1 MLLEQQNATDATA
14 QSIWDYYDHISSHV
28 IDENAPSEG
37 LSIAD
42 YSLTDLHLF
51 YPFFFPVASTKLVDA
66 GVLTNTT
73 YTNDDKGVPIYWVGG
88 SKVADDYEDF
98 YDGSWDDEANVRDA
112 TGALITAPAR
122 VWTGSASDGTALMV
136 NGVSHALGQP
146 QAGYATPGS
155 TVSGAGPLHSGST
168 AANTEEYPMYGLST
182 AFRIVALGQVSNLGQ
197 SGRSTDERS
206 ARRSQRFTTGAHL
219 HGYENLGIQIAYRG
233 AENRAGYSLSIYTVD
248 TSGHPGTRVAN
259 LTYPDAD
266 SGQELTFD
274 APDNTVLDP
283 NTTYAIVVT
292 HNTATDEVT
301 LSATTS
307 DDEDD
312 EGEDDW
318 SISDAFDIESGGSW
332 SADTDGRSLRIRV
345 RATLKVGPP
354 GKPTGLTA
362 NAVGRDRINLSWT
375 APSMDGGSAI
385 TGYLVESS
393 ADGSMGWTDLVAGT
407 GSTTTS
413 YSHTGLRPNTTLYYR
428 VSAINVEGTSDASDT
443 ANATTD
449 DYPAVTV
456 SFGAATYTAAE
467 GGTATVTVT
476 LSADPERTV
485 AIPVTK
491 TNQGGATAA
500 DYSGVPASVTFN
512 SGDTEQTFTFTA
524 AQDTADDDG
533 ESVELGFGS
542 SLPAGVSE
550 GSPSETTV
558 SIRDD
563 DDPQVT
569 VSFGASTYTAAEGGT
584 ATVTVTLSADPE
596 RTVEVRITT
605 TNQGGASAADY
616 SGVPA
621 TVTFNSGDTSKTI
634 TFSATQDTLDDDG
647 ESVLLGFGTL
657 PGGITAT
664 TGEAATTTV
673 RITDDDDP
681 VKVSFDSATYTREV
695 DENTGADQD
704 VGSPVTASDTQS
716 DALTYTLGG
725 ADAASFEIASTS
737 GQIQTKAGVTYDHE
751 AKSTYT
757 VTVTASDGKGG
768 TATAAVTITIN
779 DLDEPPLAPDQ
790 PIAVAVPRTYHQI
803 SVRWFPP
810 ENSGRPEITG
820 YDVQYEDYDPEISG
834 FVWLDGPQDVHGT
847 SAIITN
853 LFHSATYTVRVR
865 AKNDE
870 GDSPWSP
877 GETSSTHFPPY
888 EFELGDVRIPSGLG
902 PGDSFRLLFVTRIVR
917 SDDQG
922 DFLATND
929 RIHDYTNLIIFPAGG
944 SPYFPASFSLT
955 LLPLVSIP
963 HVDARV
969 ATNTTWTDSDR
980 GVPIYWVGGSK
991 VADDYADFY
1000 DGDWD
1005 DETNVRDSRGRLH
1018 TVPPVVWTGSAH
1030 DGTELMVNGVSHALG
1045 QPQAGYGTPGSNTPG
1060 VGPLQSGSTADS
1072 TVKQPLYGLTSV
1084 YRVVNPGLVSNL
1096 GQGGSTEDDRSAR
1109 RSQRFTTGA
1118 HLHGYEISGI
1128 QVGYVYDRGRS
1139 FDFSISLHAV
1149 DTDGDP
1155 GAKVA
1160 DFTYP
1165 DGDNER
1171 ALTFETSDGLTLD
1184 PGTTYAVVVSP
1195 GTAGTDI
1202 KLRATT
1208 SNDEDDESEDGW
1220 SIEDAFDIESGSSW
1234 AADTAGGS
1242 LKIRIRGT
1250 LKVGPPAKPTG
1261 LSANAMGR
1269 DRINLSWTAPS
1280 MDGGSAITGYR
1291 IESSADGSTG
1301 WTDVL
1306 ADTGTTTTSYSHTGL
1321 HANTTL
1327 YHRVSAINVEGTSDA
1342 SDTANATTDDYPAV
1356 TVSFGAATYTA
1367 AEGSTATVTVTL
1379 SADPERTVEVPLTKT
1394 NQGGATA
1401 SDYSGVPASV
1411 TFNSGDTEKTITFT
1425 ATQDTDDDDGESVR
1439 LAFGTTLPAGVSE
1452 GSPSETTVSIRDD
1465 DDPQVTVSFGAA
1477 TYRAIEGGTATVTV
1491 ELSADPERTVA
1502 IPLTKANEG
1511 GASASDYSG
1520 VPASI
1525 TFNSGQTSK
1534 TFTFTA
1540 TADSLNES
1548 GERVKLSFGMLP
1560 TRVSE
1565 GTPAETTVTISDS
1578 TQAQTTLP
1586 TIHFGSA
1593 SYTVSEGGSVDVTVT
1608 LSKAPGSE
1616 AVIPLTA
1623 SNQGGATASDYSG
1636 VPTSVTFGAA
1646 ETSKTFTVTAAQD
1659 TVDDDGESVLL
1670 GFGTLPGG
1678 ITATTGQAA
1687 ATTVSIRDDDDPQVT
1702 VSFGASTYT
1711 AAEGG
1716 TATVTVT
1723 LSADPERTV
1732 AIPVTKT
1739 NQGGATAAD
1748 YSGVPASVT
1757 FNSGDTEQTFTFT
1770 AAQDTADDDGESVE
1784 LGFGSSLPA
1793 GVSEGS
1799 PSETTVSIRD
1809 DDDPQVTVSF
1819 GAATYRAIEGS
1830 TATVTVELSADPER
1844 TVAIPLT
1851 KANEGGASASDY
1863 SGVPASITFNSG
1875 QTSKTFTFT
1884 ATADSLNESGERV
1897 KLSFGMLPTRVS
1909 EGTPAETTVTISDST
1924 QAQTTLPTI
1933 HFGSASYTVSEGGS
1947 VDVTVTLS
1955 KAPGSEAVIPLT
1967 ASNQGGATASD
1978 YSGVPTSVTFGAAE
1992 TSKTFT
1998 VTAAQDTVDDDG
2010 ESVLLGFG
2018 TLPGGITATTG
2029 QAAATTVSIRDDD
2042 DPQVTVSFG
2051 ASTYTAA
2058 EGGTATVTVTLS
2070 ADPERTV
2077 AIPVTKTNQGG
2088 ATAADYSGVPASVTF
2103 NSGDTEQTFT
2113 FTAAQDTADDDG
2125 ESVELGFGSSLPAG
2139 VSEGSPSETTV
2150 SIRDDDDPQVTVSFG
2165 ASTYTAAEG
2174 GTATVTVTLSAD
2186 PERTVE
2192 VRITTTNQGG
2202 ASAADYSGVPV
2213 SVTFDAGDTSKTFDF
2228 AATADTADDDG
2239 ESVKLGFGSSLPA
2252 GVSEGSPSETTVS
2265 IRDDDDP
2272 QVTVSFGAATYTAAE
2287 GSTAAVKVELS
2298 ADPERTVT
2306 VQITKTNQGGASAA
2320 DYSGVPADMTFTAG
2334 QTSKTI
2340 TFSATQDTVDDD
2352 DESVRLAFGTTL
2364 PAGVSEGSLSETT
2377 VSIRDDDDPQ
2387 VTVSFGASTYTAA
2400 EGGTATV
2407 TVTLSA
2413 DPERTVAIPVTK
2425 TDQGGATASD
2435 YSGVP
2440 ASVTFDAGD
2449 TSKTITFSATQDT
2462 LDDDG
2467 ESVKLGF
2474 GSSLPAGVS
2483 EGSPSGTTVSIRDD
2497 DDPQVTVSFGASTYT
2512 AAEGGTATVTVT
2524 LSADPERTVEVRI
2537 TTTNQ
2542 GGASAADYSG
2552 VPVSVTF
2559 DAGDTS
2565 KTFDFAATQDAEDDD
2580 GESVKLAFGALPT
2593 GVSASSPK
2601 ETTVSITDDDDP
2613 GVTVSFGASTYTAAE
2628 GGTATV
2634 TVTLSADPERTVEV
2648 RITTTN
2654 QGGAT
2659 AADYSGVPT
2668 SVTFDAGDTSKT
2680 FDFAA
2685 TQDAEDDDGES
2696 VKLGFGSSLPAGV
2709 SEGSPSETTVS
2720 ITDDDDPQ
2728 VTVSFGAATYRAI
2741 EGSTAAVTVELS
2753 ADPERTVTVP
2763 ITTTNQGGA
2772 TSADY
2777 SGVPATVTFNA
2788 GETSKTITFSATQDA
2803 VDDDGESV
2811 ELGFGSS
2818 LPAGVT
2824 AGRPTRRR

>member
-1 MLLEQQNATDATA
+1 MTRLLPLLAIMALFLGLVSVVHA
-14 QSIWDYYDHISSHV
+14 Q
-28 IDENAPSEG
+28 
-37 LSIAD
+37 
-42 YSLTDLHLF
+42 
-51 YPFFFPVASTKLVDA
+51 
-66 GVLTNTT
+66 
-73 YTNDDKGVPIYWVGG
+73 
-88 SKVADDYEDF
+88 
-98 YDGSWDDEANVRDA
+98 
-112 TGALITAPAR
+112 
-122 VWTGSASDGTALMV
+122 
-136 NGVSHALGQP
+136 
-146 QAGYATPGS
+146 
-155 TVSGAGPLHSGST
+155 
-168 AANTEEYPMYGLST
+168 
-182 AFRIVALGQVSNLGQ
+182 
-197 SGRSTDERS
+197 
-206 ARRSQRFTTGAHL
+206 
-219 HGYENLGIQIAYRG
+219 
-233 AENRAGYSLSIYTVD
+233 
-248 TSGHPGTRVAN
+248 
-259 LTYPDAD
+259 
-266 SGQELTFD
+266 
-274 APDNTVLDP
+274 
-283 NTTYAIVVT
+283 
-292 HNTATDEVT
+292 
-301 LSATTS
+301 ATT
-307 DDEDD
+307 
-312 EGEDDW
+312 
-318 SISDAFDIESGGSW
+318 
-332 SADTDGRSLRIRV
+332 
-345 RATLKVGPP
+345 
-354 GKPTGLTA
+354 
-362 NAVGRDRINLSWT
+362 
-375 APSMDGGSAI
+375 
-385 TGYLVESS
+385 
-393 ADGSMGWTDLVAGT
+393 
-407 GSTTTS
+407 
-413 YSHTGLRPNTTLYYR
+413 
-428 VSAINVEGTSDASDT
+428 
-443 ANATTD
+443 
-449 DYPAVTV
+449 
-456 SFGAATYTAAE
+456 
-467 GGTATVTVT
+467 
-476 LSADPERTV
+476 
-485 AIPVTK
+485 
-491 TNQGGATAA
+491 
-500 DYSGVPASVTFN
+500 
-512 SGDTEQTFTFTA
+512 
-524 AQDTADDDG
+524 
-533 ESVELGFGS
+533 
-542 SLPAGVSE
+542 
-550 GSPSETTV
+550 
-558 SIRDD
+558 
-563 DDPQVT
+563 
-569 VSFGASTYTAAEGGT
+569 
-584 ATVTVTLSADPE
+584 
-596 RTVEVRITT
+596 
-605 TNQGGASAADY
+605 
-616 SGVPA
+616 
-621 TVTFNSGDTSKTI
+621 
-634 TFSATQDTLDDDG
+634 
-647 ESVLLGFGTL
+647 
-657 PGGITAT
+657 
-664 TGEAATTTV
+664 
-673 RITDDDDP
+673 
-681 VKVSFDSATYTREV
+681 VSFDSATYTREI

-725 ADAASFEIASTS
+725 ADAASFEIVSTS
-737 GQIQTKAGVTYDHE
+737 GQIQTKTGVTYDHE

-768 TATAAVTITIN
+768 TATATVTITVN
-779 DLDEPPLAPDQ
+779 DVNEPPLAPDQ

-870 GDSPWSP
+870 GDGPWSP

-922 DFLATND
+922 DFFLATND

-1060 VGPLQSGSTADS
+1060 AGPLYSGSTADS
-1072 TVKQPLYGLTSV
+1072 TVLHSLYGLTSV

-1165 DGDNER
+1165 DGDNEDE
-1171 ALTFETSDGLTLD
+1171 LTFETSDALTLD

-1291 IESSADGSTG
+1291 IESSADGAT
-1301 WTDVL
+1301 WTDLV
-1306 ADTGTTTTSYSHTGL
+1306 ADTGSTTTAYSHTGL
-1321 HANTTL
+1321 PAGATRH
-1327 YHRVSAINVEGTSDA
+1327 YRVSAINVEGTSDA
-1342 SDTANATTDDYPAV
+1342 SDTANATTDDFPDV
-1356 TVSFGAATYTA
+1356 TVQFGAATYTV
-1367 AEGSTATVTVTL
+1367 AEGS
-1379 SADPERTVEVPLTKT
+1379 
-1394 NQGGATA
+1394 
-1401 SDYSGVPASV
+1401 
-1411 TFNSGDTEKTITFT
+1411 
-1425 ATQDTDDDDGESVR
+1425 
-1439 LAFGTTLPAGVSE
+1439 
-1452 GSPSETTVSIRDD
+1452 
-1465 DDPQVTVSFGAA
+1465 
-1477 TYRAIEGGTATVTV
+1477 TATVTV

-1502 IPLTKANEG
+1502 IPLTKTNQG
-1511 GASASDYSG
+1511 GASSADYSGVPATVTFNSGDTEKTFTFTATADTVDDDDESVDLAFGTLPARVSAGSPSETTVSITDDDDPQVTVNFGAATYRAIEGSTAAVTVELSADPERTVEVPITKTNERGVSDSDYSG
-1520 VPASI
+1520 VPATV
-1525 TFNSGQTSK
+1525 TFNSGDTEK
-1534 TFTFTA
+1534 TITFTA

-1548 GERVKLSFGMLP
+1548 GERVKLSFGTLP

-1586 TIHFGSA
+1586 TIHFGGA

-1659 TVDDDGESVLL
+1659 TVDDDGESILL

-1687 ATTVSIRDDDDPQVT
+1687 ATTVSITDDDDPQVT
-1702 VSFGASTYT
+1702 VSFGAATYTAAEGSTATVTVTLSADPERTVAIPLTKTNQGGATSADYSGVPVTVTFDAGDTSKTFDFAATQDAEDDDGESVKLAFGTSLPVGVSAGSPSETTVSITDDDDPQVTVSFGAATYT

-1732 AIPVTKT
+1732 AIPLTKT
-1739 NQGGATAAD
+1739 NQGGAT
-1748 YSGVPASVT
+1748 
-1757 FNSGDTEQTFTFT
+1757 
-1770 AAQDTADDDGESVE
+1770 
-1784 LGFGSSLPA
+1784 
-1793 GVSEGS
+1793 
-1799 PSETTVSIRD
+1799 
-1809 DDDPQVTVSF
+1809 
-1819 GAATYRAIEGS
+1819 
-1830 TATVTVELSADPER
+1830 SA
-1844 TVAIPLT
+1844 
-1851 KANEGGASASDY
+1851 
-1863 SGVPASITFNSG
+1863 
-1875 QTSKTFTFT
+1875 
-1884 ATADSLNESGERV
+1884 
-1897 KLSFGMLPTRVS
+1897 
-1909 EGTPAETTVTISDST
+1909 
-1924 QAQTTLPTI
+1924 
-1933 HFGSASYTVSEGGS
+1933 
-1947 VDVTVTLS
+1947 
-1955 KAPGSEAVIPLT
+1955 
-1967 ASNQGGATASD
+1967 D

-2010 ESVLLGFG
+2010 ESILLGFG

-2029 QAAATTVSIRDDD
+2029 QAAATTVSITDDD
-2042 DPQVTVSFG
+2042 DPQVTVSFGASAYTAAEGGTATVTVTLSADPERTVEVRITTTNQGGATSADYSGVPASVTFDAGDTSKTFDFAATQDAEDDDGESVKLAFGALPTGVRAGATDETSVSISDDDDPAVTVSFGAATYTAAEGGTATVTVTLSADPERTVEVRITTTNQGGATSADYSGVPASVTFDAGDTSKTFDFAATQDAEDDDGESVDLGFGSSLPTGVSEGSPSETTVSITDDDDPAVTVSFG

-2077 AIPVTKTNQGG
+2077 EVGITATNQGG
-2088 ATAADYSGVPASVTF
+2088 ATSADYSGVPASVTF
-2103 NSGDTEQTFT
+2103 DAGDTSKTFD
-2113 FTAAQDTADDDG
+2113 FAATQDAEDDDG
-2125 ESVELGFGSSLPAG
+2125 ESVDLGFGSSLPTG

-2150 SIRDDDDPQVTVSFG
+2150 SITDDDDPAVTVSFG
-2165 ASTYTAAEG
+2165 ASTYTAAEGGTATVTVTLSADPERTVEVGITATNQGGASAADYSGVPASVTFDAGDTSKTFDFAATQDAEDDDDESVDLGFGSSLPTGVSEGTTAETTVSIRDDDDPAVTVSFGASAYTAAEG

-2202 ASAADYSGVPV
+2202 ASAADYSGVP
-2213 SVTFDAGDTSKTFDF
+2213 A
-2228 AATADTADDDG
+2228 
-2239 ESVKLGFGSSLPA
+2239 
-2252 GVSEGSPSETTVS
+2252 
-2265 IRDDDDP
+2265 
-2272 QVTVSFGAATYTAAE
+2272 
-2287 GSTAAVKVELS
+2287 
-2298 ADPERTVT
+2298 
-2306 VQITKTNQGGASAA
+2306 
-2320 DYSGVPADMTFTAG
+2320 
-2334 QTSKTI
+2334 
-2340 TFSATQDTVDDD
+2340 
-2352 DESVRLAFGTTL
+2352 
-2364 PAGVSEGSLSETT
+2364 
-2377 VSIRDDDDPQ
+2377 
-2387 VTVSFGASTYTAA
+2387 
-2400 EGGTATV
+2400 
-2407 TVTLSA
+2407 
-2413 DPERTVAIPVTK
+2413 
-2425 TDQGGATASD
+2425 
-2435 YSGVP
+2435 
-2440 ASVTFDAGD
+2440 
-2449 TSKTITFSATQDT
+2449 
-2462 LDDDG
+2462 
-2467 ESVKLGF
+2467 
-2474 GSSLPAGVS
+2474 
-2483 EGSPSGTTVSIRDD
+2483 
-2497 DDPQVTVSFGASTYT
+2497 
-2512 AAEGGTATVTVT
+2512 
-2524 LSADPERTVEVRI
+2524 
-2537 TTTNQ
+2537 
-2542 GGASAADYSG
+2542 
-2552 VPVSVTF
+2552 SVTF

-2580 GESVKLAFGALPT
+2580 DESVDLGFGSSLPT
-2593 GVSASSPK
+2593 GVSEGTTA
-2601 ETTVSITDDDDP
+2601 ETTVSIRDDDDP
-2613 GVTVSFGASTYTAAE
+2613 AVTVSFGASAYTAAE

-2659 AADYSGVPT
+2659 SADYSGVPA

-2696 VKLGFGSSLPAGV
+2696 VLLGFGTLPGGITATTGEAAETTVSITDDDDPAVTVSFGAATYTAAEGGTATVTVDLSADPERTVTVPLTKTEQGGASSADYSGVPASVTFNAGETSQPITFAATQDAEDDDGESVKLAFGALPTGVSAGARDETTVSITDDDDPAVTVSFGAATYTAAEGSTATVTVNLSADPERTVAIPITKANQGGATSADYSGVPATVTFNSGDTSKTFDFTATADAVDDDGESVRLGFGTLPARVSAGSPKETTVSITDDDDPGVTVSFGAATYTAAEGSTATVTVTLSADPERTVAIPLTKTNQGGATSADYSGVPVTVTFDAGETSQPITFAATQDTEDDDGESVLLAFGALPTGVTAGATAETTVSITDDDDPGVTVTFGASTYTAAEGSTATVTVNLSADPERTVAIPITKANQGGATSADYSGVPATVTFNSGDTSKTFDFTATADAVDDDGESVRLGFGTLPARVSAGSPKETTVSITDDDDPGVTVSFGAATYTAAEGSTATVTVTLSADPERTVAIPITKTNQGGATSADYSGVPATVTFDAGDTSKTFDFAATADTEDDDGESVKLGFGSSLPVGV
-2709 SEGSPSETTVS
+2709 SEGSPGETTVS

-2728 VTVSFGAATYRAI
+2728 VTVSFGASTY
-2741 EGSTAAVTVELS
+2741 TAAEGGTATVTVSLS

-2763 ITTTNQGGA
+2763 LTKTEPGRGPRLCRLLGGA
-2772 TSADY
+2772 GQRSRST
-2777 SGVPATVTFNA
+2777 PAA
-2788 GETSKTITFSATQDA
+2788 EA
-2803 VDDDGESV
+2803 
-2811 ELGFGSS
+2811 
-2818 LPAGVT
+2818 
-2824 AGRPTRRR
+2824 TRRRPSPSRQPRTPSRGTTTGRA